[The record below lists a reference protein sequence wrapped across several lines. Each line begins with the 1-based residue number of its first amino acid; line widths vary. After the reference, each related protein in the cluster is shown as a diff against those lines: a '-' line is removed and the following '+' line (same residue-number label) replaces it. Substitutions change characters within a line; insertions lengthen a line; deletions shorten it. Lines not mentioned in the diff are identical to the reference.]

1 MDEDHDPGQGKPPA
15 ENESIESENSQGV
28 PRKKRC
34 LPFKDTDMEELPPPE
49 SEPDTTPAKEG
60 VESEQH
66 SSQEEATFVNFVD
79 CHFTADRGEVPLAV
93 LKKIA
98 EQIIIEAGDI
108 TGSAFKLGKLDR
120 SGPYIT
126 PTDIP
131 RSWKEVRE
139 YIWFHGDKLRFFMV
153 ERRQGRFRATIG
165 LAGIAPL
172 SDMEI
177 LHTEMQL
184 MYKGIKHM
192 ELRPASRDE
201 VEAELD
207 E

>member
-1 MDEDHDPGQGKPPA
+1 M
-15 ENESIESENSQGV
+15 
-28 PRKKRC
+28 
-34 LPFKDTDMEELPPPE
+34 
-49 SEPDTTPAKEG
+49 
-60 VESEQH
+60 
-66 SSQEEATFVNFVD
+66 FVTLVD

-126 PTDIP
+126 PTDVP

-172 SDMEI
+172 GDMEI

-184 MYKGIKHM
+184 MYKGLKHM
-192 ELRPASRDE
+192 ELRPTSRDE